1 MPAQSATSRRGP
13 GGEGRDGPSQPAR
26 LPNGSLYT
34 QRTRIRSA
42 HREVPLMPKASEPA
56 TEIVD
61 AIREGLPRGVEL
73 YEAVTPAIK
82 GRQPAV

>member
-1 MPAQSATSRRGP
+1 
-13 GGEGRDGPSQPAR
+13 
-26 LPNGSLYT
+26 
-34 QRTRIRSA
+34 
-42 HREVPLMPKASEPA
+42 MPKASEPA